1 MLRIAWNCHQK
12 ILGQQKLPHLFSK
25 SAPNMI
31 AYFAWA
37 SGPLQ
42 CLSNQS
48 ISANNKTVLL
58 IGQIFQWRGWE
69 NKANCYRV
77 VLPAS
82 KKSPKMAQK
91 IA

>member
-1 MLRIAWNCHQK
+1 
-12 ILGQQKLPHLFSK
+12 
-25 SAPNMI
+25 MI

-58 IGQIFQWRGWE
+58 VGQIFQWRGWE
-69 NKANCYRV
+69 NKANCYI
-77 VLPAS
+77 PSEKFS
-82 KKSPKMAQK
+82 KKFVEVEIWDLAPVLLLFCTFSNSWY
-91 IA
+91 

>member
-48 ISANNKTVLL
+48 ISANNKTVKQYCWLD
-58 IGQIFQWRGWE
+58 
-69 NKANCYRV
+69 
-77 VLPAS
+77 
-82 KKSPKMAQK
+82 KSFSGKVGRTKPTA
-91 IA
+91 IW